1 MARPPSVCVGVCQ
14 MSMSA
19 SAPANL
25 AKAEALVRRAAAQ
38 GAGVVLLPELFET
51 RYFPKSQASENLMM
65 AKEVQDSPV
74 LERFQRLSE
83 ELGIVLPVSF
93 YEKAGQAR
101 FNSLAVYEKGRL
113 LGVYRKSHIPDGPG
127 YSEKFHFAPG
137 NTGAMVFATCFGN
150 LGCGICWDQWFP
162 EHARVLA
169 LSGADFI
176 VYPTAIGTEPPPAP
190 PVDSRAHWRIVM
202 QGHAGANLVPV
213 FAANRVGVEPLP
225 DGGSMTFYGSSFAAG
240 VDGQVLASLD
250 HEEEGVFV
258 CALDLPSHD
267 LQRASWGVF
276 RDRRPDL
283 YASLLT
289 LDGKR

>member
-93 YEKAGQAR
+93 YEKAGTHDDPFGGAR
-101 FNSLAVYEKGRL
+101 RLGTGTSAWSMAFASVPLSSSTSMPPFQHPVASPSLW
-113 LGVYRKSHIPDGPG
+113 
-127 YSEKFHFAPG
+127 
-137 NTGAMVFATCFGN
+137 C
-150 LGCGICWDQWFP
+150 
-162 EHARVLA
+162 
-169 LSGADFI
+169 
-176 VYPTAIGTEPPPAP
+176 
-190 PVDSRAHWRIVM
+190 
-202 QGHAGANLVPV
+202 
-213 FAANRVGVEPLP
+213 AA
-225 DGGSMTFYGSSFAAG
+225 
-240 VDGQVLASLD
+240 
-250 HEEEGVFV
+250 
-258 CALDLPSHD
+258 
-267 LQRASWGVF
+267 
-276 RDRRPDL
+276 
-283 YASLLT
+283 
-289 LDGKR
+289 